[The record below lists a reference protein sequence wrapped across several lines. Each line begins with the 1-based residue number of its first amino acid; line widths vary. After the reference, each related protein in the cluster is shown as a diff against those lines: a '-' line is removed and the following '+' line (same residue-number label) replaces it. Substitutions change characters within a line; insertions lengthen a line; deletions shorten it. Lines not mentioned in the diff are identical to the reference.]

1 LRKEN
6 EFQKNMLKETN
17 KKLVN
22 ISENIP
28 GMIYTYQLFPDG
40 KSCFPYASEHIYDVY
55 GVRPSEVVDDAV
67 KIFDVLS
74 PDDIGHVVETIMH
87 SRDTLTLWED
97 EYRVNHPKKGLI
109 WLKGAS
115 KPERQADGS
124 TLWYGYIHETTLQKQ
139 LEIELQEKKEAAEA
153 SVRSKAEF
161 LAAMSHEIRTP
172 MNGVLGMLSLLDRS
186 ELDVVQRHQ
195 LRVAASS
202 ATSLLGLI
210 NDILDFSKIDAG
222 KMDLEHL
229 EFHLVDE
236 LQALC
241 ESMQFKAQ
249 EKGLSLILDTQA
261 VDYPTIVTDPGRL
274 RQVLTNLVS
283 NAVKFTSEGRI
294 AITVSLKPI
303 REGRGRLKIDVSD
316 TGIGIPSE
324 KIPMLFESF
333 TQADSSTTRQFGGT
347 GLGLSIVKKLCELMG
362 GSISATSVVG
372 SGSVF
377 RIDLEIDLG
386 GDIATLSSRRANG
399 ETQAKEMIAWPPTT
413 RILLVEDNTTNQIV
427 AQGMLELFGL
437 SADIAANG
445 IEAIEAIKLASTT
458 LPYTVVLMDC
468 QMPEM
473 DGYEATKAV
482 RLGQALRVNQSIPI
496 IAMTA
501 NAMSGDREKCMIA
514 GMDDYISKPIN
525 IDSLKTVLMKW
536 ILHAQERPLV
546 GEILEEKF
554 VEYLLWDEEDALNRL
569 ANKRTL
575 LNRIIE
581 AFITDSLMSLELL
594 AKALEEQNSA
604 DAQLHA
610 HSLKGSAANVSALKL
625 YNISKQLEEAA
636 KNNNLLEV
644 QKGFLQCQ
652 QILDETLSVFK
663 LYLSKERS

>member
-1 LRKEN
+1 
-6 EFQKNMLKETN
+6 
-17 KKLVN
+17 
-22 ISENIP
+22 
-28 GMIYTYQLFPDG
+28 
-40 KSCFPYASEHIYDVY
+40 
-55 GVRPSEVVDDAV
+55 
-67 KIFDVLS
+67 
-74 PDDIGHVVETIMH
+74 
-87 SRDTLTLWED
+87 
-97 EYRVNHPKKGLI
+97 
-109 WLKGAS
+109 
-115 KPERQADGS
+115 
-124 TLWYGYIHETTLQKQ
+124 
-139 LEIELQEKKEAAEA
+139 
-153 SVRSKAEF
+153 
-161 LAAMSHEIRTP
+161 
-172 MNGVLGMLSLLDRS
+172 
-186 ELDVVQRHQ
+186 
-195 LRVAASS
+195 
-202 ATSLLGLI
+202 
-210 NDILDFSKIDAG
+210 
-222 KMDLEHL
+222 
-229 EFHLVDE
+229 
-236 LQALC
+236 
-241 ESMQFKAQ
+241 
-249 EKGLSLILDTQA
+249 
-261 VDYPTIVTDPGRL
+261 
-274 RQVLTNLVS
+274 
-283 NAVKFTSEGRI
+283 
-294 AITVSLKPI
+294 
-303 REGRGRLKIDVSD
+303 
-316 TGIGIPSE
+316 
-324 KIPMLFESF
+324 
-333 TQADSSTTRQFGGT
+333 
-347 GLGLSIVKKLCELMG
+347 MG

-377 RIDLEIDLG
+377 SIDLEIDLG
-386 GDIATLSSRRANG
+386 SAIATLSSQRANG
-399 ETQAKEMIAWPPTT
+399 ETQAEEMIAWPPTT
-413 RILLVEDNTTNQIV
+413 RILLVEDNATNQIV
-427 AQGMLELFGL
+427 AQGMLESFGL

-496 IAMTA
+496 VAMTA

-594 AKALEEQNSA
+594 AKALKEQNSA